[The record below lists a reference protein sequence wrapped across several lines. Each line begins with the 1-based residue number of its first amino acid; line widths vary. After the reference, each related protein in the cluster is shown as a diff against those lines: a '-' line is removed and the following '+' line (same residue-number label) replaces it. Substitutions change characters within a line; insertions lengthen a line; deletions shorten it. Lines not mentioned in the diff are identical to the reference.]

1 MNNEDKMIRKYKF
14 SLILFILV
22 AVLLVMNSLNKS
34 MIYTTNIN
42 GVMDTLTEIT
52 LITNQDGE
60 KHIDNLSELIEKY
73 DKIFSHTNEES
84 DIYRLNNNDNIT
96 VFEETYDIIEKSK
109 ELFEETNGSFDITV
123 GAVSKLWNDTFES
136 GVLPDENEIKNA
148 LDTVDYNALKFDN
161 NTIIK
166 TIVSQE
172 INLGSV
178 AKGYIADK
186 LKLYLDENNIKNA
199 LINLGGN
206 IYAKGK
212 NKNGDDW
219 NIGVLDP
226 KTKNSLLTLRISD
239 KFVITS
245 GNYLRFRDINS
256 KRYHHIIDA
265 KTGYPVDNELNSV
278 TIVSDNG
285 FLGDALSTSCFLLGY
300 EKSKSLLEK
309 YDVSAIFVTKDN
321 KVYYSKELKNL
332 MQNMAQD
339 YEFIEF

>member
-1 MNNEDKMIRKYKF
+1 MIKKYKF

-22 AVLLVMNSLNKS
+22 AVLLVLNSINKS
-34 MIYTTNIN
+34 MVYTTSIN
-42 GVMDTLTEIT
+42 GEMDTITEIT

-60 KHIDNLSELIEKY
+60 KHINSLSELIRKY

-84 DIYRLNNNDNIT
+84 EIYRLNHNDINS
-96 VFEETYDIIEKSK
+96 FSEETYDIIKKSK
-109 ELFEETNGSFDITV
+109 EFFEVTNGSFDITV
-123 GAVSKLWNDTFES
+123 GVLSKLWNDTFKS
-136 GVLPDENEIKNA
+136 GILPDDNEIKKA
-148 LDTVDYNALKFDN
+148 LSAVGYNSLKTDN
-161 NTIIK
+161 NTIK
-166 TIVSQE
+166 TLDSQE
-172 INLGSV
+172 INLGAV

-186 LKLYLDENNIKNA
+186 LKDYIDENNIKNA

-206 IYAKGK
+206 IYAKGN

-226 KTKNSLLTLRISD
+226 KTKNSLLTLRVSD

-245 GNYLRFRDINS
+245 GNYLRYIDINS

-278 TIVSDNG
+278 TIISDNG

-300 EKSKSLLEK
+300 EKSKLLLEK
-309 YDVSAIFVTKDN
+309 YNVGAIFVTKDN
-321 KVYYSKELKNL
+321 KVYYSEKLKRK
-332 MQNMAQD
+332 MQKMTQD